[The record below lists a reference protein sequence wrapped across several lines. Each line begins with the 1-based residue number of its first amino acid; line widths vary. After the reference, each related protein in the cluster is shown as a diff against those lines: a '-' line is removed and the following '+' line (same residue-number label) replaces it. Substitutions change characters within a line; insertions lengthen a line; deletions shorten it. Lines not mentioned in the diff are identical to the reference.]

1 MTRISQTSPFRKVR
15 SAAFSI
21 SPAVERLPVGRVS
34 VRQLDAFGIRQVL
47 AVMHIEKV
55 ARHWPELSRRPRI
68 RLNKGHGKR
77 GTDKDDCSCSG
88 GRRNPIHGLLRAP
101 RLRPSGGAGLRSIE
115 AAGFGD
121 IRSHSPAAQF
131 RLFEMR
137 EPGREGDADFPAGS
151 GAAGPSRRINRI
163 IYSPEAEGLQIQ
175 FERGAGRVSRG
186 FPLPQPGPHISSGP
200 SWT

>member
-1 MTRISQTSPFRKVR
+1 VGSSYTQSSAENLSRHTVLPASSVTCISQTSPCKNVR

-55 ARHWPELSRRPRI
+55 AGHWPELSRRPRI
-68 RLNKGHGKR
+68 RINKGHGKR
-77 GTDKDDCSCSG
+77 GADKDHCRRQE
-88 GRRNPIHGLLRAP
+88 GRRNPLHGLLRAP

-131 RLFEMR
+131 CLLEMR
-137 EPGREGDADFPAGS
+137 KPGREGDADFSAS
-151 GAAGPSRRINRI
+151 SRTAR
-163 IYSPEAEGLQIQ
+163 PC
-175 FERGAGRVSRG
+175 
-186 FPLPQPGPHISSGP
+186 
-200 SWT
+200 